1 MKKKKDK
8 TEGPQGIFG
17 TTENP
22 DGNIP
27 SEGGKASRGSGKKE
41 KALSVAGK
49 VIWGIFVLVTLF
61 NTIYFLQEDE
71 YGVIRTLGNT
81 QIVETPG
88 MKFKIPYFQQVI
100 KVSKAA
106 KQFSVG
112 YDLESDVSVE
122 GESFMITSDYN
133 FVNVDFYFEY
143 QITDPVK
150 YLYASET
157 PETVVKNLAQSYIRD
172 TVGTCKVD
180 DVLTTGKYQIQ
191 TSVREQLQ
199 ERLQTQGITCTQA
212 TISRDIKQLHLIKEP
227 VGQGRYRYT
236 VSSQRNRLNVADK
249 LRTIFRESIISVD
262 FAQNIVVV
270 KTMAG
275 LANAA
280 AAALD
285 GMNVPYMVGTL
296 AGDDTAF
303 LLMRDT
309 ESARTF
315 CEEIHEMLR

>member
-1 MKKKKDK
+1 MKTDRKSMIL
-8 TEGPQGIFG
+8 EII
-17 TTENP
+17 E
-22 DGNIP
+22 
-27 SEGGKASRGSGKKE
+27 KE
-41 KALSVAGK
+41 DV
-49 VIWGIFVLVTLF
+49 
-61 NTIYFLQEDE
+61 D
-71 YGVIRTLGNT
+71 T
-81 QIVETPG
+81 Q
-88 MKFKIPYFQQVI
+88 
-100 KVSKAA
+100 
-106 KQFSVG
+106 
-112 YDLESDVSVE
+112 
-122 GESFMITSDYN
+122 
-133 FVNVDFYFEY
+133 
-143 QITDPVK
+143 
-150 YLYASET
+150 
-157 PETVVKNLAQSYIRD
+157 
-172 TVGTCKVD
+172 
-180 DVLTTGKYQIQ
+180 
-191 TSVREQLQ
+191 EQLQ
-199 ERLQTQGITCTQA
+199 QRLQEQGVRCTQA